1 MSAPAADRVRAAADG
16 AAALTA
22 SSAGGAPT
30 TTLDS
35 ARAGWSSPLY
45 AWLVVIVLTLA
56 YTCSFIDRQI
66 LTLLIEPIRRDL
78 HITDTQ
84 VSLLGGLAFSI
95 FYTTL
100 GIPIARLADQTHRR
114 NLMAAGL
121 AFWSVMT
128 ATCGLARSF
137 WSLFAARVGVGIGE
151 AALSPAAFSL
161 LSDYFPPRKLA
172 LAISVYSMGLY
183 FGAGLALM
191 IGGSVV
197 KAVSNS
203 PMHQLPLVG
212 DVFPWQLTFFVV
224 ALIGLPVLLLMFMI
238 REPLRRGV
246 ARRSATAD
254 ARPSSWPALRAF
266 LRENV
271 RTLVCHM
278 SAFTLLGIAI
288 NCYLFWAP
296 TLMMRTHGWE
306 APRAGLVIGA
316 MLFGLGTAGVYCGGW
331 LADRLAAAGRRDAIL
346 RAAFYGIL
354 TGLPFL
360 VATPLIEDERLAT
373 IVLGVAVFFMAF
385 PQGLPSS
392 ALQVIT
398 PNPLRAQITA
408 IYFFIG
414 NLVASGL
421 GPTIPAVLGDYVF
434 RDPSMLRYAL
444 FVVEVVAVPLSL
456 LCLYF
461 GFGAYRASVERA
473 EESLQPAA
481 A

>member
-1 MSAPAADRVRAAADG
+1 M
-16 AAALTA
+16 LTPLSTGNEA
-22 SSAGGAPT
+22 T
-30 TTLDS
+30 TTSSDA
-35 ARAGWSSPLY
+35 AREGWSSPLY
-45 AWLVVIVLTLA
+45 AWFVVFVLTLA

-137 WSLFAARVGVGIGE
+137 WGLFAARVGVGVGE

-197 KAVSNS
+197 KAVSNA
-203 PMHQLPLVG
+203 PMHQLPIVG
-212 DVFPWQLTFFVV
+212 EVFPWQLTFFVV
-224 ALIGLPVLLLMFMI
+224 ALIGLPVLLLMFFI
-238 REPLRRGV
+238 REPARRGL
-246 ARRSATAD
+246 AGRSTTTD
-254 ARPSSWPALRAF
+254 AAPSSWPALRAF
-266 LRENV
+266 IRQNA

-278 SAFTLLGIAI
+278 SAFTLFGIAI
-288 NCYLFWAP
+288 NCYLFWSP

-306 APRAGLVIGA
+306 APQAGLVIGA
-316 MLFGLGTAGVYCGGW
+316 MLFGLGTAGVYSGGW
-331 LADRLAAAGRRDAIL
+331 LAGRLAAAGRRDAIL
-346 RAAFYGIL
+346 RAAFYGML
-354 TGLPFL
+354 SGVPFL
-360 VATPLIEDERLAT
+360 IATPLIADERLAT
-373 IVLGVAVFFMAF
+373 ISLGVAVFFMAF
-385 PQGLPSS
+385 PQGLPSA

-398 PNPLRAQITA
+398 PNPLRAQMTA
-408 IYFFIG
+408 IYFFVG

-421 GPTIPAVLGDYVF
+421 GPTLPALLSDYVF
-434 RDPSMLRYAL
+434 RDPTMLRYAL
-444 FVVEVVAVPLSL
+444 FVVEMVALPLSL

-461 GFGAYRASVERA
+461 GFGAYRHSVKRA
-473 EESLQPAA
+473 EESFQPAT
-481 A
+481 